1 MKRLIVILGAL
12 VFVSFAMKGKEKHRV
27 VGDAYN
33 AVYETTDGRLDG
45 AYVSYYK
52 NGQKKA
58 EGNFENNYRKGTWK
72 MWDTAG
78 TLRVERDYE
87 NPFVF
92 KSVKP
97 PVANKKYAQQASN
110 QPYALHYSKDGYM
123 EYFKLEEKMVVW
135 SKRLWRT
142 ITAKNNPLLFDD
154 NLFFNI
160 LYKNLIAG
168 KITPYDTN
176 DEEFQQALAVS
187 KIDTSSFKV
196 IGYKIK
202 EDCFFDNVRY
212 VSETRIIG
220 FCPVVVTKQKQ
231 DTVNLCWFYFPE
243 MRKCLAQ
250 EPLKQSNLPT
260 YIKTYDDLFFF
271 RYFYGQIYKESNVWD
286 RPISTYTSGNEI
298 EKEAERIEITMIE
311 TEHDFWMAYAK

>member
-33 AVYETTDGRLDG
+33 AVYETTDGRLNG

-78 TLRVERDYE
+78 TLRVERNYE

-92 KSVKP
+92 KNVMPSD
-97 PVANKKYAQQASN
+97 ANKIYWQKPAN
-110 QPYALHYSKDGYM
+110 PPYALQYNKEGYIDH
-123 EYFKLEEKMVVW
+123 FVWEEKMVVW

-142 ITAKNNPLLFDD
+142 ISPAENPILFEG
-154 NLFFNI
+154 NHFFNI
-160 LYKNLIAG
+160 LYKNMLEG
-168 KITPYDTN
+168 KITPYEGSD
-176 DEEFQQALAVS
+176 DEFVHPMAVS
-187 KIDTSSFKV
+187 KIDTSSFKI
-196 IGYKIK
+196 IGYRLK
-202 EDCFFDNVRY
+202 EDCIFDNVRY

-231 DTVNLCWFYFPE
+231 DTVNLCWLYLPE

-286 RPISTYTSGNEI
+286 RPISSYTSGNDI
-298 EKEAERIEITMIE
+298 EKEAERIEITLIE